1 MLRNSIVILSLL
13 LAVNSQ
19 AETLEDA
26 WKVALEANHQMKAA
40 QLDSEREELQL
51 QSAQAEQLPQL
62 LVNSHYTQFNE
73 TPSAKTLIADKS
85 TQFPMQQ
92 EGSVNAQAMTSLPL
106 YTSGRITH
114 GIKSAQAAWQA
125 SQAQEQITILNL
137 KMQVAEN
144 YIAVLRAEDAMQVVQ
159 SHLQSLATHQKDV
172 KNLYEQGVVAK
183 NDVLAADVELLNAQQ
198 MQTQAKNG
206 LEIAKARYNQLLSR
220 PLQSP
225 VNLSKPFLPSQSMS
239 LEELTQQALSQ
250 RPELNM
256 LHEQINALTE
266 QTQSIKA
273 NLLPQI
279 AIQGGYQYQQNRYQA
294 YQGLWMA
301 NVGVDWKVFDSS
313 VSYKSDAIERQALAI
328 KEQREEQLG
337 QIQLQVHQA
346 WLDVNEAQ
354 QRLQVAKQAIAQA
367 NENFSVTND
376 RYQQGL
382 ATHTEVIKAEE
393 LRTQTYNNLNNA
405 LYDSAL
411 ADLRLKRGIGEF

>member
-1 MLRNSIVILSLL
+1 
-13 LAVNSQ
+13 
-19 AETLEDA
+19 
-26 WKVALEANHQMKAA
+26 
-40 QLDSEREELQL
+40 
-51 QSAQAEQLPQL
+51 
-62 LVNSHYTQFNE
+62 
-73 TPSAKTLIADKS
+73 
-85 TQFPMQQ
+85 
-92 EGSVNAQAMTSLPL
+92 
-106 YTSGRITH
+106 
-114 GIKSAQAAWQA
+114 
-125 SQAQEQITILNL
+125 
-137 KMQVAEN
+137 
-144 YIAVLRAEDAMQVVQ
+144 MQVVQ